1 MPAVERI
8 TEARAGSRNLVKIDI
23 YKNQSIA
30 SRYEISAAP
39 SILFFNKGQVCER
52 VQWPTTEE
60 ELTLVADRVIS
71 GK

>member
-1 MPAVERI
+1 M
-8 TEARAGSRNLVKIDI
+8 KIGNQI
-23 YKNQSIA
+23 MQSI
-30 SRYEISAAP
+30 EFI

-60 ELTLVADRVIS
+60 ELALVADRVIS